1 VSVLRPHLEAPTPGI
16 WSLVLHAGLRFV
28 SACRVRCEAIVDSM
42 FGFELRREEIDRLTR
57 RSNKR

>member
-1 VSVLRPHLEAPTPGI
+1 VSVFRPHIETAALGT
-16 WSLVLHAGLRFV
+16 WSLVLHAGLRFL

-42 FGFELRREEIDRLTR
+42 FGFELRREEVDRLTR